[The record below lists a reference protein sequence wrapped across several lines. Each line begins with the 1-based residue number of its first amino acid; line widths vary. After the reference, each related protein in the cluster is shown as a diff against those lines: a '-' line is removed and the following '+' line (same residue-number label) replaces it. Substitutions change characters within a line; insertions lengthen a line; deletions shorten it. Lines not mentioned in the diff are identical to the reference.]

1 MKPARGRIGGVA
13 ATVAAVAATAV
24 ATAVAVVMVAAAAG
38 AVEAETAIAIVVPAA
53 TTANLAGKTSKKEKV
68 KRQKYGWCVSIN
80 LYDLPFSF
88 EPIWAFAFEPKPRR
102 AFPLFPFY
110 FLASGLIFKVIRWPP
125 RISSTSYSS
134 PAFISPSA

>member
-80 LYDLPFSF
+80 LYDLPF
-88 EPIWAFAFEPKPRR
+88 AFEPKPRR